1 MNFNAPLIQKLAPS
15 MRRALIVTLVATVS
29 AVALFSFAILPTRTR
44 LKSLTLEIGVLK
56 DTLASMHQ
64 DIAATD
70 QQKAKT
76 AALAAERDAFLESGV
91 IEPLLG
97 SFAMRG
103 KTLLDPLAQE
113 TGFNIETVKELPLI
127 QLQVPTP
134 APLQLYGRQPVE
146 FTGRGSYTQIT
157 AFISYAERSL
167 PLATLSSLLILGQP
181 QNPEI
186 HKAIITFEWPAKGE
200 KRKLP

>member
-1 MNFNAPLIQKLAPS
+1 MNFDAHLIRKLAPS
-15 MRRALIVTLVATVS
+15 MRRALIVTFVALLI
-29 AVALFSFAILPTRTR
+29 AVALISFAVLPTRAR
-44 LKSLTLEIGVLK
+44 LKKLASEIGVLHANL
-56 DTLASMHQ
+56 TSVRA
-64 DIAATD
+64 DIAAAD
-70 QQKAKT
+70 RQKDKT
-76 AALAAERDAFLESGV
+76 AALAAQRDAFLESGV

-103 KTLLDPLAQE
+103 KALLDPFAQE

-127 QLQVPTP
+127 PLQVPSP

-146 FTGRGSYTQIT
+146 FSGRGSYTQIA
-157 AFISYAERSL
+157 AFISYAERAL

-186 HKAIITFEWPAKGE
+186 HKALITFEWPAKGE
-200 KRKLP
+200 KRKP

>member
-1 MNFNAPLIQKLAPS
+1 MNFDAPLIRKLAPS
-15 MRRALIVTLVATVS
+15 MRRALIVTFVALVI
-29 AVALFSFAILPTRTR
+29 AVALISFAILPTRAR
-44 LKSLTLEIGVLK
+44 LKK
-56 DTLASMHQ
+56 LASEIDVLNADLASVRA

-70 QQKAKT
+70 RQKDKT
-76 AALAAERDAFLESGV
+76 AALAAQRDAFLESGV

-103 KTLLDPLAQE
+103 KALLDPFAQE

-127 QLQVPTP
+127 PLQVPSP

-146 FTGRGSYTQIT
+146 FSGRGSYTQIT
-157 AFISYAERSL
+157 AFISYAERAL

-186 HKAIITFEWPAKGE
+186 HKALITFEWPAKGE
-200 KRKLP
+200 KRKP

>member
-1 MNFNAPLIQKLAPS
+1 MNFDAPLIRKLAPS
-15 MRRALIVTLVATVS
+15 MRRALIVTF
-29 AVALFSFAILPTRTR
+29 VALVIAVVLITFAILPTRAR
-44 LKSLTLEIGVLK
+44 LKK
-56 DTLASMHQ
+56 LASEIDVLNADLASVRA

-70 QQKAKT
+70 RQKDKT
-76 AALAAERDAFLESGV
+76 AALAAQRDAFLESGV

-103 KTLLDPLAQE
+103 KALLDPFAQE
-113 TGFNIETVKELPLI
+113 TGFAIETVKELPLI
-127 QLQVPTP
+127 PLQVPSP

-146 FTGRGSYTQIT
+146 FSGRGSYTQIT
-157 AFISYAERSL
+157 AFISYAERAL

-186 HKAIITFEWPAKGE
+186 HKALITFEWPAKGE
-200 KRKLP
+200 KRKP